1 MQWLKTLKS
10 HLEELPSS
18 KVSRKLLEETEEIPT
33 GFEDLDFAPPK
44 NFQIAGSYLLRSIAK
59 PNLNIGL
66 HNSVAIQF
74 SRVGCRVCA

>member
-33 GFEDLDFAPPK
+33 GEDLDFAPPK

-66 HNSVAIQF
+66 QTSVAIHF
-74 SRVGCRVCA
+74 YRVGCRVCA